1 MYKKETVSIILPAF
15 NEGKTISN
23 FICEIKQLNFFDEI
37 IAVDNAST
45 DNTKKEILKNDVT
58 YLFEERK
65 GFGATVKRGLISS
78 STDIIF
84 ICEPDGSFDVKD
96 FFKMIELSN
105 EYDAIFTSR
114 TECINKYYLK
124 YGNILYA
131 KFISLIFKGPV
142 LSDVGSSLRLLRS
155 KDLKKFIKNLNS
167 DGPEL
172 QMELNINIMNLNV
185 KIKELPIRY
194 YQRIGKS
201 NYTGNFFSSLKVA
214 LKFTK
219 IVLLKFFN
227 LI

>member
-15 NEGKTISN
+15 NEGKTISD

-58 YLFEERK
+58 YLFEEKK
-65 GFGATVKRGLISS
+65 GFGSAVKKGLVYS

-84 ICEPDGSFDVKD
+84 ICEPDGSFDVID
-96 FFKMIELSN
+96 FFKMVELSN

-114 TECINKYYLK
+114 TKCINKYYLK

-131 KFISLIFKGPV
+131 KLISLIFKGPM
-142 LSDVGSSLRLLRS
+142 LSDVGSSLRLIRS
-155 KDLKKFIKNLNS
+155 QDLKKFINSLKS

-172 QMELNINIMNLNV
+172 QMELNINIINLNI
-185 KIKELPIRY
+185 KIKELQIRY

-201 NYTGNFFSSLKVA
+201 NYTGNFYSSFKVA
-214 LKFTK
+214 VKFTK
-219 IVLLKFFN
+219 IVFLKFFN